1 MLSSMVAIFSS
12 SSSSSCETSN
22 FVEVRHNPVCFG
34 VLFLKR
40 DFGEVVLKVKPSE
53 KLTQHL
59 SPQFY
64 FL

>member
-1 MLSSMVAIFSS
+1 MLSSMVAIF
-12 SSSSSCETSN
+12 SSSSCETSN

-59 SPQFY
+59 SPPFY